1 LIWVKSFGGNSLDFV
16 MNICVD
22 DQGHIYFTGGAHSG
36 SISFGS
42 FYLQNLCFE
51 RLAFIV
57 HLDDN
62 GEVLWA
68 EGHDDGY
75 DQEYFGIAVDS
86 DHNIYTSGYY
96 KEVFYFGPHA
106 IYGDAGHFD
115 VFIAK
120 YNASHEPQWIKKITT
135 YEYGRSD
142 HLILDLEENPV
153 MNIVHFGGISVEGQ
167 NIPNEGERD
176 MTLLSFNP
184 EGSLRWTLH
193 AGDALDERSFGLASG
208 PFDNLYFTGYFNSQ
222 QLEID
227 PFSIQNLGGMDSF
240 IAALGPP
247 CPPPNPS
254 FYYEVEEF
262 SVQFT
267 ANGIAEIYSW
277 DFGDGETSSEK
288 DPIHTYDAFG
298 DYVVCL
304 SVADICGQNTDCQE
318 VSICIDPTADF
329 AFDVSDLEVSFY
341 QLSILAD
348 DYQWDFGDGTHSYE
362 PEPVHVY
369 EDYANYIVGL
379 TVFNDCG
386 ADQHFDTIY
395 LLEPMMC
402 NFSFTVDEN
411 GMVQFQDES
420 LNATSCYW
428 DFGDG
433 NSSTEQNPAHQYM
446 ANGTYQCCLTIENDQ
461 GSFNFCNNVV
471 VNNFQEEQTELN
483 IYIDPKGK
491 SLKINIPADGHYEIK
506 MYDTWGKLVF
516 SEELILSGN
525 SVYVAGITNLPAGV
539 YIVSLQSEQLNER
552 IKVMVPQ
559 F

>member
-1 LIWVKSFGGNSLDFV
+1 
-16 MNICVD
+16 
-22 DQGHIYFTGGAHSG
+22 
-36 SISFGS
+36 
-42 FYLQNLCFE
+42 
-51 RLAFIV
+51 
-57 HLDDN
+57 
-62 GEVLWA
+62 
-68 EGHDDGY
+68 
-75 DQEYFGIAVDS
+75 
-86 DHNIYTSGYY
+86 
-96 KEVFYFGPHA
+96 
-106 IYGDAGHFD
+106 
-115 VFIAK
+115 
-120 YNASHEPQWIKKITT
+120 
-135 YEYGRSD
+135 
-142 HLILDLEENPV
+142 